1 MTTGDKFDSIVG
13 AAKWMNIG
21 PGALRNAIERNGT
34 CRGYHFVYADRTQG
48 LDTLPQPKVQ
58 KRPVVCT
65 TTDDYFASKTEA
77 ARHIGVSRKTLSKA
91 IRENR
96 PCKGMRFVYADRERI
111 EAEVRPQLNP
121 DAASGRTRPD
131 PKDMAAAAKAI
142 AKKTAGTSRQGPEIR
157 H

>member
-1 MTTGDKFDSIVG
+1 M
-13 AAKWMNIG
+13 
-21 PGALRNAIERNGT
+21 
-34 CRGYHFVYADRTQG
+34 
-48 LDTLPQPKVQ
+48 PQPKVQ
-58 KRPVVCT
+58 KRLVVCT

-77 ARHIGVSRKTLSKA
+77 VRHIGVSRKTLSKA

-96 PCKGMRFVYADRERI
+96 PCKGMRFVYVDRERI

-131 PKDMAAAAKAI
+131 LKDMVAAAKAI
-142 AKKTAGTSRQGPEIR
+142 AKKTAGTSHQGPEIR